1 VGARTKAWWETRLL
15 VLLAGAVR
23 HRKIEFVGKDANMDR
38 RFQGWSYVDDLLPQL
53 VTAHPQ
59 YARTLE
65 SAWAAARH
73 WELVEPQDAPDP
85 AAVMAPVPVVNQI
98 RRKVETSLE
107 VSSLSCRRTFELARL
122 LMSTPPLAEE
132 RVPAGHRPAMRQN

>member
-1 VGARTKAWWETRLL
+1 M
-15 VLLAGAVR
+15 LLAGAVR
-23 HRKIEFVGKDANMDR
+23 HKKIVFVGQDANMDR

-59 YARTLE
+59 YARSLE

-98 RRKVETSLE
+98 RRMVETSLE
-107 VSSLSCRRTFELARL
+107 VSSLSCCRESNLARL
-122 LMSTPPLAEE
+122 LMSTPHFCDIARSVDFPPLAEE
-132 RVPAGHRPAMRQN
+132 RVQRASPAMRRN

>member
-1 VGARTKAWWETRLL
+1 MSSNKENRTAS
-15 VLLAGAVR
+15 
-23 HRKIEFVGKDANMDR
+23 MDR
-38 RFQGWSYVDDLLPQL
+38 RFQGWSYTDDLLPQL

-65 SAWAAARH
+65 SAWAAAPK

-98 RRKVETSLE
+98 RRMVETSLE
-107 VSSLSCRRTFELARL
+107 VSSLLSDVE
-122 LMSTPPLAEE
+122 
-132 RVPAGHRPAMRQN
+132 

>member
-1 VGARTKAWWETRLL
+1 
-15 VLLAGAVR
+15 
-23 HRKIEFVGKDANMDR
+23 M
-38 RFQGWSYVDDLLPQL
+38 DDLLPQL

-59 YARTLE
+59 YARSLE

-98 RRKVETSLE
+98 RRMVETSLE
-107 VSSLSCRRTFELARL
+107 VSSLSCRSRTSTALDVNSWHLCGIAR
-122 LMSTPPLAEE
+122 SVDFPPLAEE
-132 RVPAGHRPAMRQN
+132 RVQRTSPAMRQN

>member
-23 HRKIEFVGKDANMDR
+23 HKKIVFVGKDANMDR

-59 YARTLE
+59 YARSLE

-98 RRKVETSLE
+98 RRMVGTSLE
-107 VSSLSCRRTFELARL
+107 VSSLSCCQTSNEHGL
-122 LMSTPPLAEE
+122 
-132 RVPAGHRPAMRQN
+132 

>member
-1 VGARTKAWWETRLL
+1 

-23 HRKIEFVGKDANMDR
+23 HKKIVFVGKDANMDR
-38 RFQGWSYVDDLLPQL
+38 RFRGWSYVDDLLPQL
-53 VTAHPQ
+53 VTARPQ
-59 YARTLE
+59 YARSLE

-98 RRKVETSLE
+98 RRMVGTSLE
-107 VSSLSCRRTFELARL
+107 VSSLSCCRTSNEHGLCWHL
-122 LMSTPPLAEE
+122 T
-132 RVPAGHRPAMRQN
+132 